1 MTTTLTEEEFGEQ
14 ATPRTRLAEV
24 LPWLGVLALL
34 AVVVGALTAVFWSRV
49 VDLPSYTIL
58 RNGRAVVSE
67 RALTEFVSADA
78 WFVVCGALVGLGL
91 GIVTWRWFKPL
102 GWPTAVLAAAT
113 GLLSGIVCWK
123 LGELLGPGD
132 FNDRIA
138 AANPGDLVPISLT
151 LRSWS
156 APAVWAF
163 AAVTPVL
170 LAASLGPE
178 DAAERPRRPLLPRP
192 ESEDEGETVDERG
205 VMSEARPQESPR

>member
-14 ATPRTRLAEV
+14 TATRARLSEL
-24 LPWLGVLALL
+24 LPWLGMLAVL
-34 AVVVGALTAVFWSRV
+34 AVVVGALAAVFWSRV
-49 VDLPSYTIL
+49 VVLPSYTIMA
-58 RNGRAVVSE
+58 NGRAVVSE

-78 WFVVCGALVGLGL
+78 WYVICGALVGVGL
-91 GIVTWRWFKPL
+91 GIVTWKWFKPL
-102 GWPTAVLAAAT
+102 GWPTAVLAAVS
-113 GLLSGIVCWK
+113 GLLAGMVCWK

-138 AANPGDLVPISLT
+138 AANPGDTVPIALS

-178 DAAERPRRPLLPRP
+178 DASERPRRQLLPRRG
-192 ESEDEGETVDERG
+192 EAEEGETVDERG
-205 VMSEARPQESPR
+205 VVSEVQHPESPR